1 MSQDSNRCNNQSVEH
16 SSRYVID
23 NVDELKFAT
32 RAILAGQEPDP
43 STGAISVPIYQTSTF
58 LLDELGVNKGYQYGR
73 SHNPTRTALEKC
85 LASLE
90 NGKYALTF
98 SSGLAAASAV
108 LNLLSQ
114 GDHVIVGEDVYGG
127 VYRLFEKVFSR
138 YGITFTY
145 VNAADVDAVGAAILP
160 NTKLLWLE
168 SPTNPILKLADIRS
182 LTRLARQYAITSV
195 VDNTFASP
203 YFQRPLDLGADV
215 VVHSTTK
222 YLSGHSDVIGGAVI
236 TSCDQLY
243 ETIKFHQ
250 NAVGAVPGPFDCYLT
265 LRGIKTLS
273 LRMRQHESSA
283 LDVARFL
290 ENHPGVERVYYPG
303 LTSHP
308 QHELAKSQMTGF
320 GGVVAFVVKGGEE
333 NARSL
338 LNSTRIFG
346 LAESLGGTRSLICHP
361 ASMTHAPVPYEVKQ
375 ERGITDGLIRLSI
388 GLEDA
393 EDLVRDLDRALK
405 LELQFDV
412 SVAGEKSCSF
422 AGASIRNSLE
432 KLSEPSAENIE
443 QLLAEELSVLAV

>member
-1 MSQDSNRCNNQSVEH
+1 MSQDLNRCKNQTEQH
-16 SSRYVID
+16 SSRYAIE
-23 NVDELKFAT
+23 NIDELQFAT
-32 RAILAGQEPDP
+32 RAVLAGQEPDP

-58 LLDELGVNKGYQYGR
+58 LLDELGVNKGYQYAR

-127 VYRLFEKVFSR
+127 VYRLFEKVFTR

-182 LTRLARQYAITSV
+182 LTRLARQYAIISV

-222 YLSGHSDVIGGAVI
+222 YLSGHSDVIGGAVV

-250 NAVGAVPGPFDCYLT
+250 NAVGAVPGPFDCFLT

-273 LRMRQHESSA
+273 LRMREHERSA
-283 LDVARFL
+283 LAVAKFL
-290 ENHPGVERVYYPG
+290 ERHHAVERVYYPG
-303 LTSHP
+303 LETHP
-308 QHELAKSQMTGF
+308 QHELAKSQMKGF

-333 NARSL
+333 HARTL

-388 GLEDA
+388 GLEDVD
-393 EDLVRDLDRALK
+393 DLIRDLEQSLERGLQFEVNITEEKTCSFNGSSFAASLEQPSERVDD
-405 LELQFDV
+405 LEL
-412 SVAGEKSCSF
+412 
-422 AGASIRNSLE
+422 
-432 KLSEPSAENIE
+432 
-443 QLLAEELSVLAV
+443 LLAEQLSALAV

>member
-1 MSQDSNRCNNQSVEH
+1 MSQDLNRCKNQSEQP
-16 SSRYVID
+16 SSRYDIE

-32 RAILAGQEPDP
+32 RAVLVGQEPDP

-58 LLDELGVNKGYQYGR
+58 LLEELGVNKGYQYAR

-127 VYRLFEKVFSR
+127 VYRLFEKVFTR

-182 LTRLARQYAITSV
+182 LTRLARQYAIVSV

-222 YLSGHSDVIGGAVI
+222 YLSGHSDVIGGAVV

-250 NAVGAVPGPFDCYLT
+250 NAVGAVPGPFDCFLT
-265 LRGIKTLS
+265 LRGIKTLP
-273 LRMRQHESSA
+273 LRMREHERSA
-283 LDVARFL
+283 LAVAEFL
-290 ENHPGVERVYYPG
+290 ESHPAVERVYYPG
-303 LTSHP
+303 LESHP
-308 QHELAKSQMTGF
+308 QHELAKSQMKGF
-320 GGVVAFVVKGGEE
+320 GGVVAFVLKGGEIH
-333 NARSL
+333 ARTL

-388 GLEDA
+388 GLEDVD
-393 EDLVRDLDRALK
+393 DLICDL
-405 LELQFDV
+405 EQ
-412 SVAGEKSCSF
+412 
-422 AGASIRNSLE
+422 SLE
-432 KLSEPSAENIE
+432 KNLQFEVNITEEKTCSFNGSSFTADLEHQSGRVDDLEPLLTE
-443 QLLAEELSVLAV
+443 QLSALAV